1 MVSPCVDVLRN
12 LASRM
17 NDDLGACQGKKHAT
31 PDLRKDIDILMAS
44 LAKLDVYV
52 EKEGRILDP
61 DEMPVPDAISVGLA
75 DLAHG
80 SALTDFNTQFEC
92 NRERRRLLPISALLE
107 HLKKPESSA
116 TSLPLPTT
124 PSTAIPHAVP
134 SAAPSHTMRTS
145 SSVSPTLINAVS
157 EQDVELP
164 DVADSS
170 DSNSDE
176 GGPAKEENI
185 TPDDFKPLSFSLE
198 TEADVAM
205 DMDSVMEYFED
216 DDYPWEDMFG
226 EHGSESDSSTDN
238 EGVDYESS

>member
-1 MVSPCVDVLRN
+1 M
-12 LASRM
+12 
-17 NDDLGACQGKKHAT
+17 
-31 PDLRKDIDILMAS
+31 
-44 LAKLDVYV
+44 
-52 EKEGRILDP
+52 
-61 DEMPVPDAISVGLA
+61 
-75 DLAHG
+75 
-80 SALTDFNTQFEC
+80 
-92 NRERRRLLPISALLE
+92 
-107 HLKKPESSA
+107 
-116 TSLPLPTT
+116 
-124 PSTAIPHAVP
+124 
-134 SAAPSHTMRTS
+134 
-145 SSVSPTLINAVS
+145 INAVS

-176 GGPAKEENI
+176 GGPAEEENI